1 MKRQRCHQSG
11 AQGVDR
17 AGRVGALLVGLAL
30 AFKAAGMGKELRA
43 VRARDLVDRKEE
55 AAVLDLLPNH

>member
-1 MKRQRCHQSG
+1 M
-11 AQGVDR
+11 DR